1 MTGNA
6 ISMEGRRQANVILLK
21 TLSQNVQIG
30 KLGVEAKCA
39 ACHSINAAGQDRVAP
54 PLVHKVYGSSHHG
67 DESFQRASGLGGFNQ
82 TKAYCHKYPSH
93 SYRTSQQLNG
103 RSSDGP
109 LPFWSIWTS
118 NASNK
123 DGQSECGEGKSTTAL
138 LLEITLTSDM
148 PITSNLDYPVIRIM
162 LA

>member
-39 ACHSINAAGQDRVAP
+39 ACHSINAAGQDGVAP
-54 PLVHKVYGSSHHG
+54 PLVHKVYGSSHNG

-82 TKAYCHKYPSH
+82 TKAYCHKYKYPSH

-103 RSSDGP
+103 RSSDDLYPSDRYELLMHLTKTDSQSAVKVNP
-109 LPFWSIWTS
+109 LQHCSL
-118 NASNK
+118 K
-123 DGQSECGEGKSTTAL
+123 
-138 LLEITLTSDM
+138 
-148 PITSNLDYPVIRIM
+148 
-162 LA
+162 